1 MERLSMKNYLL
12 TILLSCGA
20 LLAFSPLS
28 AATNSVPSLET
39 LSERWLNERDEAVE
53 KLADLWL
60 KEPKDEALKPLLLEV
75 ISLEVRLS
83 TRDNIEL
90 YTAKI
95 GPTRDVDEATRRVA
109 LAYLETT
116 GWNPDSAAFV
126 EGRRFDVALPEGAL
140 APQAAKPAPAPE
152 KKPVSQAAPDQPALA
167 PEADTAPEQSVSSS
181 KKNSRPTGGTRRG

>member
-1 MERLSMKNYLL
+1 MKNRLL
-12 TILLSCGA
+12 TTLTLCGA
-20 LLAFSPLS
+20 LLALCPASALANSP
-28 AATNSVPSLET
+28 PSLET

-126 EGRRFDVALPEGAL
+126 EGRRFDVALPEGTL
-140 APQAAKPAPAPE
+140 SPQAAKPAPAAKEVSTTPIDADDAASQPE
-152 KKPVSQAAPDQPALA
+152 MESSPELSTSSAKKS
-167 PEADTAPEQSVSSS
+167 
-181 KKNSRPTGGTRRG
+181 SRPIGGPRRG